1 MRAYRHVALVL
12 IALLGAALIIFPL
25 AAGLPKKTQAVDDL
39 TNAFRPAFTP
49 QAIEQSRTDLAT
61 MNQMLEQLQAETL
74 PGLAQQAGIP
84 TPSLINL
91 MGTTAPEV
99 GKGLKE
105 IPTIMPRF
113 NKLAGTMD
121 AQAGNFRQADDIPT
135 ADAPNTAVTYLYLI
149 PGIVL
154 LVVGAG
160 GLLFSFVGS
169 RAVVSTVCLVIA
181 AVVGLGMVV
190 GTLATGVIGKTKAS
204 EKMFTAFRPT
214 FTDAGY
220 KQAHDDLDTLG
231 KMAVGMKTKSIPS
244 MAALLRKPVPQ
255 FTAELA
261 TQYPKVGKGLAETD
275 RILAKFNALVEN
287 IGANIDTFDKADSIP
302 NKDTEV
308 SVMPWLL
315 LGPGAAVFLLAGV
328 ALVIQFTGRDT
339 GSTDPN
345 AGAPRQPSG
354 AAV

>member
-39 TNAFRPAFTP
+39 TNDFRPAFTP
-49 QAIEQSRTDLAT
+49 AAIAQSRTDLVT
-61 MNQMLEQLQAETL
+61 MNEMLAQLQAETL
-74 PGLAQQAGIP
+74 PGLASQAGIT
-84 TPSLINL
+84 TPALINL
-91 MGTTAPEV
+91 MGVTAPEV

-105 IPTIMPRF
+105 LPTIMPRF
-113 NKLAGTMD
+113 NKLAGTME

-135 ADAPNTAVTYLYLI
+135 AHAPNTAVTYLYLI

-160 GLLFSFVGS
+160 GLLFSFVGT
-169 RAVVSTVCLVIA
+169 RVVLSTVCLALA
-181 AVVGLGMVV
+181 AVVGLGMVIGV
-190 GTLATGVIGKTKAS
+190 FATGVIGKTKAS

-220 KQAHDDLDTLG
+220 QQAHNDLDTLG

-261 TQYPKVGKGLAETD
+261 TQYPKVGKGLVETD
-275 RILAKFNALVEN
+275 RILAKFDALVEN
-287 IGANIDTFDKADSIP
+287 IGANIDTFENADSIP
-302 NKDTEV
+302 DKDTEV

-315 LGPGAAVFLLAGV
+315 FGPGLAVFLLAGS
-328 ALVIQFTGRDT
+328 AMVIQFTGRGT
-339 GSTDPN
+339 GSEEPS

-354 AAV
+354 ASV